1 MPRHYLYR
9 AHIQVIRHYRNWGM
23 PERRGRRLA
32 GAPKSGNENFVS
44 GLSNFWWMLHNHL
57 ILLICSFILDKSFV
71 AVCQTS
77 SGFIP
82 EYWWTRRYRR
92 AMISCHGTEVWA
104 FLKPHSVTVRCFTGN
119 LNMRENPD
127 VQKIGLHELIFC
139 TRNLYGSSAEERS
152 GRDDL
157 RVAAGLSRLRD
168 TLAGVYGQSVI
179 PA

>member
-1 MPRHYLYR
+1 MVSIKPIQDFFLDLRSGEYKKCSPPSCAASPPRGTGRIAMPRHYLYR

-23 PERRGRRLA
+23 PGRRGRRLA

-92 AMISCHGTEVWA
+92 AMISCHGTEV
-104 FLKPHSVTVRCFTGN
+104 
-119 LNMRENPD
+119 
-127 VQKIGLHELIFC
+127 
-139 TRNLYGSSAEERS
+139 
-152 GRDDL
+152 
-157 RVAAGLSRLRD
+157 
-168 TLAGVYGQSVI
+168 
-179 PA
+179 